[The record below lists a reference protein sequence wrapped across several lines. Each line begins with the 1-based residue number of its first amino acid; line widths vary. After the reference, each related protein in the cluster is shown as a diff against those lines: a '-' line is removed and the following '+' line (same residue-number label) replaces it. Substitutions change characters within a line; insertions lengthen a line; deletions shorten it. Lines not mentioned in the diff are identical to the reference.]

1 MPQSKISNPKSKTP
15 RRRATKAAPAPPP
28 ASAPA
33 PPADPTLESL
43 LSGHPSLQPEIDVL
57 RQNMAWIQAAFTR
70 ARSFDD
76 RLKLCNAWGD
86 ASAHLARLL
95 RVQRLLQVDRPN
107 ELEQFISS
115 MIREVNAEWDAK
127 AAQDASIPADIIA
140 SAASRVHNAPA
151 VSSSPFP
158 PLRRRRTNKY

>member
-1 MPQSKISNPKSKTP
+1 
-15 RRRATKAAPAPPP
+15 
-28 ASAPA
+28 
-33 PPADPTLESL
+33 
-43 LSGHPSLQPEIDVL
+43 LQPEIDVL

-151 VSSSPFP
+151 VSASPFP